1 VARHW
6 NKPRE
11 AGKKTSMEEH
21 AAEAAHV
28 QHGPMEQFEITPLIP
43 IQVGGVDISFTNSA
57 LFMTLAVI
65 LSGVLFWAATRNRTM
80 VPGRLQATAE
90 MLYEFVAGMVRENT
104 GREGMKYFPFV
115 FTLFIFILF
124 GNVLGL
130 MPYSFTFTSHIV
142 VTAALAVFI
151 FVGVTIIGFARH
163 GLHFFSLFVPP
174 GAPLGIAIVL
184 APLELFSYLIRPV
197 SMSLRLFANMLAG
210 HVLLKVLAGFI
221 ITLGVVFGTVPFI
234 AVFGVTLLEIMVA
247 VIQAYVFALL
257 TCIYL
262 NDAIHLH

>member
-1 VARHW
+1 
-6 NKPRE
+6 
-11 AGKKTSMEEH
+11 
-21 AAEAAHV
+21 
-28 QHGPMEQFEITPLIP
+28 MEQFKIEPLIP
-43 IQVGGVDISFTNSA
+43 INVGGYDISYSNSA
-57 LFMTLAVI
+57 LFMTFAVI
-65 LSGVLFWAATRNRTM
+65 ATALLFWGATRHRTM

-90 MLYEFVAGMVRENT
+90 MLYEFVAGMVKENT
-104 GREGMKYFPFV
+104 GVEGMKYFPFV
-115 FTLFIFILF
+115 FALFMFILF
-124 GNVLGL
+124 GNIFGL
-130 MPYSFTFTSHIV
+130 MPYGFTFTSHII
-142 VTAALAVFI
+142 VTAAMAVFI
-151 FVGVTIIGFARH
+151 FICVTIIGFARH

-221 ITLGVVFGTVPFI
+221 ISLGVVFGVVPFL